1 MKEIDSNRRDGL
13 ERLLRS
19 AALAVDNEA
28 AEAPFGF
35 ETRVVALWRAGAP
48 NGNNGVARLLRR
60 VMIFATA
67 VIAVSSAAVV
77 YETSQERGNDQAF
90 TNAFAIADSAIETEV
105 P

>member
-1 MKEIDSNRRDGL
+1 MKEIDPMRKDGL

-19 AALAVDNEA
+19 AGRAVDDKP

-60 VMIFATA
+60 VAILATA
-67 VIAVSSAAVV
+67 VIALSSAAVV
-77 YETSQERGNDQAF
+77 YETRQERVNDEAF
-90 TNAFAIADSAIETEV
+90 ANAFAIADSAIETEV